1 MQGQSQ
7 DLSFAQ
13 RLVHQLSQVILGK
26 DELLR
31 RVALAVV
38 VGGHVLLEDVPGVG
52 KTTLAKALAQALGA
66 KFRRIQFTPDLLPY
80 DVTGFEVFHPEN
92 RTFEFHPGPIF
103 AQVVLA
109 DEINRATPKVQ
120 AALLEVM
127 EELQVTSS
135 GTTRPMDDFFLVL
148 ATQNPFGTEG
158 TYPLPSAQLDRFF
171 LRLSLGYPAA
181 EAERAVWLSDPGHHL
196 QDLIEPSVDLAEVLA
211 LRGKVSSVHVA
222 PALLDLIGALLSRTR
237 KHPSIRLGLSPRAG
251 VHLVKAIRA
260 WAWLEGRDY
269 ATARDVADL
278 ALDVLSH
285 RLELRDENQSRRDL
299 LKSLLDEELTRHEA

>member
-7 DLSFAQ
+7 DLNCAQ
-13 RLVHQLSQVILGK
+13 RLVQQLSRVILGK

-38 VGGHVLLEDVPGVG
+38 VGGHVLIEDVPGVG
-52 KTTLAKALAQALGA
+52 KTTLAKALAQTLGA

-92 RTFEFHPGPIF
+92 RTFDFHPGPIF

-127 EELQVTSS
+127 EEQQVTSG
-135 GTTRPMDDFFLVL
+135 GTTRLMDEFFLVL

-171 LRLSLGYPAA
+171 LRLSIGYPTA
-181 EAERAVWLSDPGHHL
+181 EAERAVWLNDPGHHFR
-196 QDLIEPSVDLAEVLA
+196 DLIRPSVDVAEVLA
-211 LRGKVSSVHVA
+211 LRGGLSAVYVA

-237 KHPSIRLGLSPRAG
+237 QHPSIRLGLSPRAG

-260 WAWLEGRDY
+260 WACLAGRDY
-269 ATARDVADL
+269 ATAHDVADL
-278 ALDVLSH
+278 AQDVLSH
-285 RLELRDENQSRRDL
+285 RLELRDESQDRRQL
-299 LKSLLDEELTRHEA
+299 LKSLLDEELTSHEA